1 MLEIN
6 TQNKALTKKQEIVN
20 TIEKAVENK
29 KIRKG
34 DKLPSLNAIK
44 ANFSVSR
51 DTAIDAYNELKSR
64 GIIHSIVGKG
74 YYLANEK
81 IDTIQKIFVLFDE
94 LNAFKETLYKSLI
107 EHLGSNAE
115 VEIFFH
121 HFNKKTFKTIIENSI
136 SKYSHYVIMPA
147 NLKKVSQLIQG
158 LPQNKVYILD
168 QMHKDLETYPVI
180 YQNFESGLF
189 KGLQQLINSIVKYN
203 HFTMIYD
210 SSIQPEGILKGFKLF
225 CDTHQIDYSI
235 TGSNKEITV
244 IKDTLY
250 LTLDDSTLIT
260 IIKQIK
266 QQNLQIAKE
275 VGIIAYNDTPLK
287 EIIADGITSI
297 STDFSIMGKTLA
309 EMITQG
315 KKDTIENNISVTL
328 RHSL

>member
-1 MLEIN
+1 MLEIS
-6 TQNKALTKKQEIVN
+6 TQNITLTKKQDIVN
-20 TIEKAVENK
+20 TIEKAVEEK

-44 ANFSVSR
+44 NKFSVSR
-51 DTAIDAYNELKSR
+51 DTAIDAYNELKAR

-81 IDTIQKIFVLFDE
+81 INTIQKIFVLFDE

-107 EHLGSNAE
+107 EHLGSNTE

-121 HFNKKTFKTIIENSI
+121 HFNKNTFKTTIENSI
-136 SKYSHYVIMPA
+136 GKYSHYVIMPA
-147 NLKKVSQLIQG
+147 NLKKVSQLIKG

-168 QMHKDLETYPVI
+168 QMHKDLEQYPAI

-189 KGLQQLINSIVKYN
+189 EGLQQLINSIVKYH

-225 CDTHQIDYSI
+225 CDTHHIDYSI
-235 TGSNKEITV
+235 IESKKEITV

-260 IIKQIK
+260 IIKLIK
-266 QQNLQIAKE
+266 QQGLQIAKE

-297 STDFSIMGKTLA
+297 STDFSIMGKILA

-315 KKDTIENNISVTL
+315 KKDTIENNISVSL